1 MDIVK
6 CCKTS
11 NPCLNGGT
19 CLLPSPSSEKRFRCK
34 CADGYK
40 GDHCE
45 DTCEPGYKGQFCNQP
60 IRSCKSY
67 GKRSRVPGKYTVL
80 NVNDKPFK
88 VFCDFDNTSSMTWTL
103 IQSYQLKNKSN
114 IKGSPL
120 WKDFPQNE
128 NSPSWSY
135 YRLSQSRMKSI
146 QADSTKW
153 RLTCRYDTDGV
164 VYTDYARG
172 LNVETNIT
180 SEKRGCVKME
190 YINVRGQHCT
200 DCTAKMIQKEKK
212 ILHFKSYYNGSC
224 DFKPSGS
231 RLCSGKYED
240 SFGYF
245 TCPNNQHRCSS
256 SDDATS
262 QTWFGGND

>member
-1 MDIVK
+1 MYQLSLIRSTHGFPRDHHLISFVANGSIALNINFFLQSNNQPHGNSCMDIVK

-19 CLLPSPSSEKRFRCK
+19 CLLPSPISEKRFRCK

-40 GDHCE
+40 GERCE
-45 DTCEPGYKGQFCNQP
+45 DMCEPGYKGQFCNQP

-80 NVNDKPFK
+80 DVNDKPFK

-103 IQSYQLKNKSN
+103 IQSYQLKNNNNMKWL
-114 IKGSPL
+114 PL
-120 WKDFPQNE
+120 SKDFPRNE

-164 VYTDYARG
+164 VYTDYVRG
-172 LNVETNIT
+172 LNVETDIISQNN
-180 SEKRGCVKME
+180 SACVKTE
-190 YINVRGQHCT
+190 YINVRGYRLHGQH
-200 DCTAKMIQKEKK
+200 
-212 ILHFKSYYNGSC
+212 G
-224 DFKPSGS
+224 PSGTHNPT
-231 RLCSGKYED
+231 
-240 SFGYF
+240 F
-245 TCPNNQHRCSS
+245 
-256 SDDATS
+256 
-262 QTWFGGND
+262 